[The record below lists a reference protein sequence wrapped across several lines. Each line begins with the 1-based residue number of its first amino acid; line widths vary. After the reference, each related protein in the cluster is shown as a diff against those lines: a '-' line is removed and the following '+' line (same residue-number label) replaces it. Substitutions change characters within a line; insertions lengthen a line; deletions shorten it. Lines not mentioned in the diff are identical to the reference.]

1 MKESVNYNTAPHWFI
16 FFKEKIPFSNRRMVL
31 SFVYDPCIIS
41 CGGDSLERKINIAS
55 EHLYSS

>member
-1 MKESVNYNTAPHWFI
+1 
-16 FFKEKIPFSNRRMVL
+16 MVL

-55 EHLYSS
+55 EHLYAS